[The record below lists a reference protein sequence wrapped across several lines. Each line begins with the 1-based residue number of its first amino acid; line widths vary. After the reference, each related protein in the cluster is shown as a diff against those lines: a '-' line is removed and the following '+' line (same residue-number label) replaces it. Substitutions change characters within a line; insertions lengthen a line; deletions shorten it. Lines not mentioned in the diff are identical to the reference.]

1 MHEFYRLRIE
11 IIFFQYIDF
20 LKMMLLLLL
29 LFSLFSI
36 VIFLLLKQFNH
47 EQKLFQQKIASLQKI
62 IVESKQKSALQSNQL
77 QLTTEL
83 EKTLRA
89 NNTTLSHSIFNLN
102 YDLFE
107 LLAQNNL
114 LQSKK

>member
-1 MHEFYRLRIE
+1 
-11 IIFFQYIDF
+11 
-20 LKMMLLLLL
+20 MLLLLL

-36 VIFLLLKQFNH
+36 VIFLLLKQFGR
-47 EQKLFQQKIASLQKI
+47 EQKLFQQKLASLQKAI
-62 IVESKQKSALQSNQL
+62 AESKQKSVLQNNQI
-77 QLTTEL
+77 QLVNEL

-89 NNTTLSHSIFNLN
+89 NNTNLSRSIFKLN

>member
-1 MHEFYRLRIE
+1 
-11 IIFFQYIDF
+11 
-20 LKMMLLLLL
+20 MMLFLLL

-36 VIFLLLKQFNH
+36 VIFFLLKQFGR

-62 IVESKQKSALQSNQL
+62 IAESKQKSALQNNQI
-77 QLTTEL
+77 QLVKEL
-83 EKTLRA
+83 EKTLRT
-89 NNTTLSHSIFNLN
+89 NNTTLSQSIFNLN

-114 LQSKK
+114 LESKK

>member
-1 MHEFYRLRIE
+1 
-11 IIFFQYIDF
+11 
-20 LKMMLLLLL
+20 MMLLLLV

-36 VIFLLLKQFNH
+36 VIFLLLKQFGR

-62 IVESKQKSALQSNQL
+62 IAESQQKSALQNNQI

-89 NNTTLSHSIFNLN
+89 NNTTLSQSIFNLH

-114 LQSKK
+114 LQSKKW

>member
-1 MHEFYRLRIE
+1 
-11 IIFFQYIDF
+11 
-20 LKMMLLLLL
+20 MMLLLLL

-36 VIFLLLKQFNH
+36 VIFLLLKQFRH
-47 EQKLFQQKIASLQKI
+47 EQKSFQQKMVALQKI
-62 IVESKQKSALQSNQL
+62 IVESKQKSTMQNNQI

-89 NNTTLSHSIFNLN
+89 NNTTLSQSIFNLH

>member
-1 MHEFYRLRIE
+1 
-11 IIFFQYIDF
+11 
-20 LKMMLLLLL
+20 MLLLLL

-36 VIFLLLKQFNH
+36 VIFLLLKQFDR
-47 EQKLFQQKIASLQKI
+47 EQKLFQHKIASLQKI
-62 IVESKQKSALQSNQL
+62 IVESKKKSALQSNQL
-77 QLTTEL
+77 QLTAEL

-89 NNTTLSHSIFNLN
+89 NNTTLSRSIFNLN

-114 LQSKK
+114 IQSKK

>member
-77 QLTTEL
+77 QLTT
-83 EKTLRA
+83 
-89 NNTTLSHSIFNLN
+89 

>member
-1 MHEFYRLRIE
+1 
-11 IIFFQYIDF
+11 
-20 LKMMLLLLL
+20 MMLLLLL

-36 VIFLLLKQFNH
+36 VIFLLLKQFDR

-62 IVESKQKSALQSNQL
+62 IVESQQKSALQNNQL
-77 QLTTEL
+77 QLTAEL

-102 YDLFE
+102 CDLFE